1 MIMCV
6 FSIFNMAEVNVLL
19 KYVELVMKEKINN
32 NEVQQEDIGII
43 SPYKKQVRNFYIYD
57 E

>member
-1 MIMCV
+1 MCV